1 MKDPTNKKTYKYKA
15 YKISQSKTQKIPT
28 PTPTLSFF
36 PSLPSFS
43 HSLSLSLF
51 FLFLSLICSLLY
63 IFALY
68 VKYFLCSFGCIYV
81 YIDDTYLVWQN
92 MLALLFQFWSSPCPI
107 LMQQMMLHC
116 IFYVRVIFIY

>member
-1 MKDPTNKKTYKYKA
+1 MLQIKEPRSIRHTRYHKA
-15 YKISQSKTQKIPT
+15 KHRKSPPPPPHFPFSPLSLLSL
-28 PTPTLSFF
+28 TLSHYHF
-36 PSLPSFS
+36 
-43 HSLSLSLF
+43 F

-63 IFALY
+63 IFTLY

-92 MLALLFQFWSSPCPI
+92 MLAPLFQFWSSPCPI